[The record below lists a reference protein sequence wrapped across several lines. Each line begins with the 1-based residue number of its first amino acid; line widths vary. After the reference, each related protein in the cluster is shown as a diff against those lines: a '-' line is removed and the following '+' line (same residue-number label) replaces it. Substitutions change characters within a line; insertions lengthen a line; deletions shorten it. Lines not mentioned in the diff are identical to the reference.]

1 MALATRPPMY
11 HTTSS
16 GRLSRKITLN
26 ADSQQLNVR
35 PLIKGAINEA
45 AHTLADAYEANPLLN
60 WILEPIKEVNKS
72 RDVSH
77 VMFKAALNCGSLQSR
92 DFAIQVDGCKGV
104 CIWST
109 NEQQLSFAKVLGW
122 KLTKLA
128 NLSVAM
134 RINMGLQNFLDKSK
148 RKVMKSQP
156 HIYINYMGVL
166 PQERRKGLG
175 SALIQHVISKAEIAN
190 LPIYIVVSDVASVPF
205 FESMGFQIHQVANC
219 GSIPSTLM
227 IRPPSSASN
236 PPAPLKLKPGRRDS
250 DDSM

>member
-1 MALATRPPMY
+1 
-11 HTTSS
+11 
-16 GRLSRKITLN
+16 
-26 ADSQQLNVR
+26 
-35 PLIKGAINEA
+35 
-45 AHTLADAYEANPLLN
+45 
-60 WILEPIKEVNKS
+60 
-72 RDVSH
+72 
-77 VMFKAALNCGSLQSR
+77 
-92 DFAIQVDGCKGV
+92 
-104 CIWST
+104 
-109 NEQQLSFAKVLGW
+109 
-122 KLTKLA
+122 
-128 NLSVAM
+128 
-134 RINMGLQNFLDKSK
+134 
-148 RKVMKSQP
+148 MKSQP

-205 FESMGFQIHQVANC
+205 FETMGFHVHQIANC